1 MHLEPSNA
9 NARRLSEPDIEG
21 RVTMALSSAVAASP
35 RLAACGKPS
44 SSQSAPIVRE
54 EYVEG
59 AAGAHPPLR
68 FGRGRACRRELARRR
83 HAAVGAPPNSPPA
96 SATGVSSGA
105 QVSQSGIGQPLARRT
120 GSPRRSNRSAA
131 PVLLALQD
139 GAAREESR
147 RGRSAAADANAGR
160 GGASRPAAHAQ
171 RAAASAA
178 SRPPIRR
185 RAARSSAMPRR
196 RRVTIAPNARR
207 RGPARSRA
215 TRRAR

>member
-160 GGASRPAAHAQ
+160 GGASRRLAHAL
-171 RAAASAA
+171 RAAVSWW
-178 SRPPIRR
+178 PIRR
-185 RAARSSAMPRR
+185 RAARSSPMSRR
-196 RRVTIAPNARR
+196 RYASIAPNARR